1 MAMPLAKTPQALY
14 NNADPEVIRT
24 VLLHKIN
31 RAAEAEGLAEARGL
45 LQDWLVTLT
54 ARYNQRVAKRLKPD
68 QTLDV
73 SVVPGV
79 HCFLAPTAFSCVAHC
94 PASSCAA

>member
-1 MAMPLAKTPQALY
+1 MPLAKSPCALY
-14 NNADPEVIRT
+14 DNADPEVILT

-31 RAAEAEGLAEARGL
+31 KAAEAEGLAEARGL

-73 SVVPGV
+73 SVVLG
-79 HCFLAPTAFSCVAHC
+79 CT
-94 PASSCAA
+94 ASSPLRRSPGGHTVLHKAVQHG